1 MITMNSDDEQVRKI
15 SKLLELGGTM
25 LAEHCNIC
33 GSPMFRYHGNVICP
47 VCNTKEEGQS
57 AQVPAIPSVVST
69 PEPMPELS
77 QPESQPASQ
86 PAPQP
91 VSQGTNAPKNVV
103 SGGAVLP
110 LEELIL
116 KKITSIANSMQD
128 ETDPRRISEQLD
140 IIERGL
146 GVIEQLR
153 NIA

>member
-1 MITMNSDDEQVRKI
+1 MNSDDEQVRKI

-47 VCNTKEEGQS
+47 VCNTREEGQP
-57 AQVPAIPSVVST
+57 AQVPATPSVVST
-69 PEPMPELS
+69 PEPRPE
-77 QPESQPASQ
+77 PSQPASQ
-86 PAPQP
+86 PVFKRTGAPETI
-91 VSQGTNAPKNVV
+91 VS
-103 SGGAVLP
+103 SGAVLP

-116 KKITSIANSMQD
+116 KKITDIANSMQD

-146 GVIEQLR
+146 DVIEQLR
-153 NIA
+153 NIG

>member
-1 MITMNSDDEQVRKI
+1 MIIMNSDNEQVRKI

-47 VCNTKEEGQS
+47 VCNTREEGYS
-57 AQVPAIPSVVST
+57 EKSFETPAVTPATEPIPET
-69 PEPMPELS
+69 ILEPS
-77 QPESQPASQ
+77 QM
-86 PAPQP
+86 APQS
-91 VSQGTNAPKNVV
+91 VSKRIDAPETIV
-103 SGGAVLP
+103 SSGAVLP

-116 KKITSIANSMQD
+116 KKITDIANSMQD

-153 NIA
+153 NIT

>member
-1 MITMNSDDEQVRKI
+1 MNSDDEQVRKI

-25 LAEHCNIC
+25 LAEHCGTC
-33 GSPMFRYHGNVICP
+33 SSPMFRYHGNVICP
-47 VCNTKEEGQS
+47 VCNTREEGQS
-57 AQVPAIPSVVST
+57 AQAIPTSPAST
-69 PEPMPELS
+69 LAPEPR
-77 QPESQPASQ
+77 PESSQ

-91 VSQGTNAPKNVV
+91 VSQRTSAPMSVV
-103 SGGAVLP
+103 SSGAMLP

-146 GVIEQLR
+146 DVIEQLK

>member
-1 MITMNSDDEQVRKI
+1 MIIMNSNDEQVRKI

-47 VCNTKEEGQS
+47 VCNTKEEGQP
-57 AQVPAIPSVVST
+57 AQVPATPSVVST
-69 PEPMPELS
+69 PEPIHELS
-77 QPESQPASQ
+77 QSAS
-86 PAPQP
+86 QP
-91 VSQGTNAPKNVV
+91 VSQRTSAPKDVV
-103 SGGAVLP
+103 FDGAVLP

-116 KKITSIANSMQD
+116 KKITDIANSMQD

>member
-1 MITMNSDDEQVRKI
+1 MIIMNSNDEQVRKI

-57 AQVPAIPSVVST
+57 AQVPATPSVVST
-69 PEPMPELS
+69 PEPIPELS
-77 QPESQPASQ
+77 QPAPQS
-86 PAPQP
+86 APQP
-91 VSQGTNAPKNVV
+91 VSQGTNAPKDVV

-116 KKITSIANSMQD
+116 KKITSIANLMQD

-146 GVIEQLR
+146 GVIKQLR
-153 NIA
+153 DFL

>member
-1 MITMNSDDEQVRKI
+1 MNSDDEQVRKI

-47 VCNTKEEGQS
+47 VCNTREEGQP
-57 AQVPAIPSVVST
+57 AEVPATPAETPSSET
-69 PEPMPELS
+69 ISEL
-77 QPESQPASQ
+77 SQ

-91 VSQGTNAPKNVV
+91 VSQRTSAPKAVV
-103 SGGAVLP
+103 SAGTGLP

-116 KKITSIANSMQD
+116 KKITGIANSMQD

-146 GVIEQLR
+146 DIIEQLR
-153 NIA
+153 NIG

>member
-1 MITMNSDDEQVRKI
+1 MNSDDEQVRKI

-47 VCNTKEEGQS
+47 VCNTREEGQS
-57 AQVPAIPSVVST
+57 AQVPATPSVVST
-69 PEPMPELS
+69 PEPRPEPS
-77 QPESQPASQ
+77 QPTPQSVSKRID
-86 PAPQP
+86 APM
-91 VSQGTNAPKNVV
+91 AVV
-103 SGGAVLP
+103 SSGAVLP

-116 KKITSIANSMQD
+116 KKITDIANSMQD
-128 ETDPRRISEQLD
+128 ETDSRRISEQLD

-146 GVIEQLR
+146 DIIEQLK

>member
-1 MITMNSDDEQVRKI
+1 MIIMNSNDEQVRKI

-57 AQVPAIPSVVST
+57 AQVPATPSVVST

-77 QPESQPASQ
+77 QPAS
-86 PAPQP
+86 QP

-153 NIA
+153 DFL